1 MHIMKKK
8 KKIIKRHLWKCR
20 LQLFAKVLKPLH
32 LMWLIGHYSVS
43 YVNQDIISLIHIGYI
58 NCEINNMMDLQ
69 ILKTIRKLRS

>member
-8 KKIIKRHLWKCR
+8 NYQKTSLKMSITIICKSSKTSA
-20 LQLFAKVLKPLH
+20 FNV
-32 LMWLIGHYSVS
+32 INSVS
-43 YVNQDIISLIHIGYI
+43 YVNQDIISLIHIVYI